1 MIIKNKLQYLKKKL
15 ENEKNDDFFN
25 QIQHHISNQQEI
37 KIKSTFD
44 DDISQES
51 EESLNYVNE
60 ESKEILSPTS
70 PEQRISSKSKTK
82 ITGSTSIKEKDI
94 KSTRTDDFEPS
105 FLSKL
110 NIKIKQLF
118 PNETGIMNFNKD
130 FNLYNFE
137 IDKPKKYI
145 KYYQMENIDNN
156 LKKFQVFLRTR
167 ERKMKKNKKIAIMKM
182 GKMSNN
188 KESTY

>member
-1 MIIKNKLQYLKKKL
+1 
-15 ENEKNDDFFN
+15 
-25 QIQHHISNQQEI
+25 
-37 KIKSTFD
+37 
-44 DDISQES
+44 
-51 EESLNYVNE
+51 
-60 ESKEILSPTS
+60 
-70 PEQRISSKSKTK
+70 
-82 ITGSTSIKEKDI
+82 
-94 KSTRTDDFEPS
+94 
-105 FLSKL
+105 
-110 NIKIKQLF
+110 
-118 PNETGIMNFNKD
+118 MNFNKD